1 MNLIPPRTDRAP
13 LFYFIAQMLVLS
25 VGAAWLPLIVRAAYL
40 AWVIIGV
47 AILVQV
53 KVVPALPMTFGGNVM
68 RILKAHAWPLYLL
81 TRS

>member
-1 MNLIPPRTDRAP
+1 MTLIPPRTDRAP